1 MDASLQ
7 VRGQLEIISGGYGRE
22 TTPPGNTYY
31 PMASCPDDIE
41 YIEWDQNYTEW
52 KDVSEDDQLTTYYVY
67 SDSNA
72 IKNSISTKVRVRVTD
87 KWHMSVDDS
96 NIMTVE
102 VQSFIESATRFDK
115 RGNPSGAGR
124 SLYAFK
130 PSEDRRGKEFWKA
143 ERTSISALVPMGAT
157 PSASVY
163 NKFVLAPGEESA
175 TSTITFRSIVVGHEA
190 QLFDRTIYTDAIRM
204 GLRFKNGLP
213 TDLPIPVFIGMTQTE
228 DICENYVD
236 ADLEFE
242 PIKVNGAAIHLEW
255 RYDGQDWA
263 DDRSIDINVY
273 RDTPIHVPIGHLAPT
288 NHTYDPVHVYWR
300 AKYVPVNSKL
310 KESDWAYGDFEVI
323 YVPAPHMTV
332 PDISD
337 AECSAIQKG
346 ELLDR
351 YKSEQCYS
359 EGPGCADQDD
369 LRKELLAQREID
381 NAECA
386 AMNKKGGK

>member
-1 MDASLQ
+1 MDATLQ
-7 VRGQLEIISGGYGRE
+7 VRGQLEILSGGYGRAD
-22 TTPPGNTYY
+22 GNNTYY
-31 PMASCPDDIE
+31 PVASCPDNIE
-41 YIEWDQNYTEW
+41 YIEWDQNYSDW
-52 KDVSEDDQLTTYYVY
+52 KDVGEHDQATTYYVY
-67 SDSNA
+67 SDSNSNPA
-72 IKNSISTKVRVRVTD
+72 RNSVSTKVRVRVTD
-87 KWHMSVDDS
+87 KWDVDIDDS
-96 NIMTVE
+96 NVMTVT
-102 VQSFIESATRFDK
+102 VQSWIESATRYDR

-130 PSEDRRGKEFWKA
+130 PSEDSAGKQFWSA
-143 ERTSISALVPMGAT
+143 PNTSISATVSLGST
-157 PSASVY
+157 PSQPVY
-163 NKFVLAPGEESA
+163 NTFVLAPGEVSG
-175 TSTITFRSIVVGHEA
+175 TTTITFRNAYQGRESLMFG
-190 QLFDRTIYTDAIRM
+190 RNIYTDAIRM

-242 PIKVNGAAIHLEW
+242 PINVNGAAIHLEW
-255 RYDGQDWA
+255 RYEGQDWA
-263 DDRSIDINVY
+263 DDRSIEINVY

-381 NAECA
+381 NAECV